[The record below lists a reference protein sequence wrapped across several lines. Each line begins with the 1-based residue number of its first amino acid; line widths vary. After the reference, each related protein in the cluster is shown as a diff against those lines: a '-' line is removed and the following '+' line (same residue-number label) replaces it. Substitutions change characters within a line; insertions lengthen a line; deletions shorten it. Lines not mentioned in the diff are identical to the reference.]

1 MAHSNSNDQWQ
12 LSAYESQRSPN
23 ELITDDTTVALHEDS
38 YRRDLTCPICLGF
51 LRNAV
56 ATTACLHRFC
66 EDCITSALRKCS
78 KECPICRTRLVSRR
92 SLRRDHRIDTLV
104 AALTAN
110 TAEEPLSQPRRE
122 FRSRSRERHESTE
135 RSSQKQSCDRN
146 VVAKHAVGR
155 EDSREETSREHV
167 STAVES
173 NQESTAAVRK
183 VEDDVPAQAST
194 ASPCSTNT
202 RKQRLRRECAKHPSC
217 TSCEN
222 VAREAT
228 GRRLSLRTR
237 VEDRRPESGNCC
249 AECETGGASPT
260 RTPTVAAP
268 KVDVCGKADDSA
280 AASCRRNTTESSH
293 DTFRDQ
299 LDLPA
304 ITLRPHIDTFLE
316 FPTSPTFSA
325 RIPEQAKIGYVC
337 AHVSGQ
343 LKVPAT
349 RQHRFRMYGA
359 SATGELSALPDTMT
373 LKDALEQV
381 RKAGMQRVLYYGPR
395 DPRF

>member
-23 ELITDDTTVALHEDS
+23 ELITNDTTVTLHEDS
-38 YRRDLTCPICLGF
+38 FRRDLTCPICLGF

-92 SLRRDHRIDTLV
+92 SLRRDHCMDTLV

-110 TAEEPLSQPRRE
+110 TAEEPLPHPRRV

-135 RSSQKQSCDRN
+135 RSSEEQACERN

-155 EDSREETSREHV
+155 EDSRETSGEPV
-167 STAVES
+167 STVVES
-173 NQESTAAVRK
+173 DQESTAGVRK
-183 VEDDVPAQAST
+183 VEDDIPAQSAT
-194 ASPCSTNT
+194 ASPCSKNS

-217 TSCEN
+217 ASCEN
-222 VAREAT
+222 FAREAT
-228 GRRLSLRTR
+228 GRRLSLRAR
-237 VEDRRPESGNCC
+237 VEEDRRPESGNCC
-249 AECETGGASPT
+249 AESEPGGAGPA
-260 RTPTVAAP
+260 RAPTVAAP
-268 KVDVCGKADDSA
+268 KVDVRGKADGSA
-280 AASCRRNTTESSH
+280 AASCPRPSTESCH
-293 DTFRDQ
+293 GTFRDQ
-299 LDLPA
+299 LDPSA

-343 LKVPAT
+343 LKAPAT
-349 RQHRFRMYGA
+349 REHRFRIYGA

-373 LKDALEQV
+373 LRDALGKV

-395 DPRF
+395 NPRF